1 MVNLVSNENYVTFS
15 WFGEKSGVILVTLL
29 STLYFGT
36 SILSN
41 DQNIFVYSQFCFDLF
56 PTLLLVTFGGGG
68 GFPFFA
74 TKPYF
79 RKGSF
84 KNLLNSFSTETPF
97 LFSNRIE
104 CLFLHL
110 E

>member
-1 MVNLVSNENYVTFS
+1 MVNLASNENYVTFS
-15 WFGEKSGVILVTLL
+15 WFEEKSGVILVILL
-29 STLYFGT
+29 STLYFST
-36 SILSN
+36 SVLSN
-41 DQNIFVYSQFCFDLF
+41 DQNIFIYSQFGFDLF
-56 PTLLLVTFGGGG
+56 LTLLLVTFGWGG

-74 TKPYF
+74 TKPHF

-84 KNLLNSFSTETPF
+84 NLLNSFSTETPF
-97 LFSNRIE
+97 LFSNRME